1 MLLEKIRNWLKQNG
15 YDAAVVN
22 HADEFLNEYLTPDKE
37 KLKAVTGFSGSAGE
51 AIITQTDKMLFT
63 DSRYTEQAREQSDF
77 TVIESNMNMGVDWA
91 KEHLKGKKIAFYAK
105 SHSTAWIQYVQEQ
118 LAGTGITLVPIFR
131 SPVESFWVDRPAPV
145 KAKTMNYPLEYAG
158 MSTEEKLRQV
168 AAKVVEQNMDAV
180 ILGSAESVSW
190 LLNKRGFSNPQCP
203 IFLER
208 GVVFADGTY
217 QKLTTKVLDDLTGKR
232 VMTDFRSFPYDLY
245 ARWGKIAHV
254 VNKPDPVAALK
265 AVKNPI
271 EIENIKEACLFES
284 AVICEFLAYVETH
297 KNTATELTCAMELVR
312 LRKKN
317 PLYIADS
324 FDAIVASGPHAA
336 LAHYHADMKS
346 SVNINA
352 YPMLLVDTGGQ
363 YLNGTTDMTR
373 TICIDKP
380 SELMK
385 RRYTEVLKGHIAL
398 AASTIKTGDVPV
410 EIDKKAH
417 QFLRADGAD
426 YYHATGHGIG
436 MFLSVHESPPTIH
449 ERSKTP
455 IVANMV
461 FSNEPAVYDV
471 TNGFG
476 IRLENMLLSI
486 PYGKGELAFENLTF
500 IPFDG
505 RLVDFGML
513 TSDEKNWLRSYH
525 KQIMIEIFPR
535 LKPKTREILIPLIDC
550 FL

>member
-51 AIITQTDKMLFT
+51 AIITQNDKMLFT
-63 DSRYTEQAREQSDF
+63 DSRYTEQARQQSDF
-77 TVIESNMNMGVDWA
+77 TVVESNMNMGVDWA

-105 SHSTAWIQYVQEQ
+105 SHSTAWIEYVQDQ
-118 LAGTGITLVPIFR
+118 LKGLNITLVPIFR

-145 KAKTMNYPLEYAG
+145 KPKTMNYPLEYAG
-158 MSTEEKLRQV
+158 LSSEKKIRQV
-168 AAKVVEQNMDAV
+168 AQKVIDANMDAV
-180 ILGSAESVSW
+180 ILGAAESVSW
-190 LLNKRGFSNPQCP
+190 LLNKRGFSNPQVP
-203 IFLER
+203 IYLER

-217 QKLTTKVLDDLTGKR
+217 EKLTTKVLDDLMGKR

-245 ARWGKIAHV
+245 VRWGKIAHV
-254 VNKPDPVAALK
+254 VNKPDPVAGLK
-265 AVKNPI
+265 SIKNPI

-297 KNTATELTCAMELVR
+297 KDTATELTCAMELVR

-373 TICIDKP
+373 TIAINAP
-380 SELMK
+380 SKLMK

-398 AASTIKTGDVPV
+398 AASTVKVGDTPAV
-410 EIDKKAH
+410 IDKKAH

-455 IVANMV
+455 LYANMV

-471 TNGFG
+471 ENGFG

-505 RLVDFGML
+505 RLVDFDML
-513 TSDEKNWLRSYH
+513 TTDEKNWLRSYH
-525 KQIMIEIFPR
+525 KQIMIEIFPQ
-535 LKPKTREILIPLIDC
+535 LKQKTREILMPLMNY

>member
-1 MLLEKIRNWLKQNG
+1 MLLEKIRAWLKQNN

-51 AIITQTDKMLFT
+51 AIITQNDKMLFT
-63 DSRYTEQAREQSDF
+63 DSRYTDQAREQSDF
-77 TVIESNMNMGVDWA
+77 TVVESNMNMGVDWA

-105 SHSTAWIQYVQEQ
+105 SHSTAWIEYVQEK
-118 LAGTGITLVPIFR
+118 LRDANITLVPIYR
-131 SPVESFWVDRPAPV
+131 SPVESFWVDKPAPV
-145 KAKTMNYPLEYAG
+145 KEKTMNYPLEYAG
-158 MSTEEKLRQV
+158 LTTEEKLQQV
-168 AAKVVEQNMDAV
+168 AQKVNDADMDAV

-190 LLNKRGFSNPQCP
+190 LLNKRGFSNPQTP
-203 IFLER
+203 IYLER

-217 QKLTTKVLDDLTGKR
+217 QKLTTKVLEDLTGKK

-254 VNKPDPVAALK
+254 ENRPDPVAQLK
-265 AVKNPI
+265 SIKNPV
-271 EIENIKEACLFES
+271 EIKNIKQACLFES
-284 AVICEFLAYVETH
+284 AVICEFLGYVETH
-297 KNTATELTCAMELVR
+297 KTTATEISCALELIR
-312 LRKKN
+312 LRKQT

-336 LAHYHADMKS
+336 LAHYHADIKS
-346 SVNINA
+346 SININS
-352 YPMLLVDTGGQ
+352 YPLLLVDTGGQ

-373 TICIDKP
+373 TICIENP

-385 RRYTEVLKGHIAL
+385 RRYTQVLKGHIAL
-398 AASTIKTGDVPV
+398 AASTVKIGDTPAV
-410 EIDKKAH
+410 IDKRAH
-417 QFLRADGAD
+417 QFLRADNVD

-449 ERSKTP
+449 ERSRTP
-455 IVANMV
+455 LYAGMV
-461 FSNEPAVYDV
+461 FSNEPAFYDHQ
-471 TNGFG
+471 NGFG

-486 PYGKGELAFENLTF
+486 PYGKGELAFENLTY
-500 IPFDG
+500 IPFDP
-505 RLVDFGML
+505 RLIDFDAL
-513 TSDEKNWLRSYH
+513 TRDEKNWLRSYH
-525 KQIMIEIFPR
+525 KQILIEVFPLLNSKTKEI
-535 LKPKTREILIPLIDC
+535 LKPLIEP